1 MDDNRIQQVLMIEK
15 EAQEIADAAI
25 REAEQLPLQAEQEA
39 QALIDKARADAQ
51 EEARRLVANA
61 EAKDECAR
69 IQAEAEEKIK
79 RTKNLSI
86 GHLDRAVTHVIDR
99 VVGRE

>member
-1 MDDNRIQQVLMIEK
+1 MNDNRIQQVLMIEK
-15 EAQEIADAAI
+15 EAQEIFDAAT

-39 QALIDKARADAQ
+39 QALIDKARAEAQ
-51 EEARRLVANA
+51 EEARRLVAKA

-69 IQAEAEEKIK
+69 IQAEAEEKIT
-79 RTKNLSI
+79 RTKNLSV
-86 GHLDRAVTHVIDR
+86 GHLDRAVAHVIDR